1 MITLV
6 PTGGLGNRMKA
17 IASGIALAQAANTR
31 LRIIWFQDWGLGCH
45 FDDLFNPL
53 KVHNVDIELKEAS
66 FFDKYTI
73 DRPRLK
79 NLFLPHL
86 FESIRFDAC
95 LYEKEVTINYYHK
108 FDFLSWC
115 KNRDVY
121 IASCIAFYPSTLP
134 KGAFDVFRPVPEL
147 LERINKIGHSCPASV
162 VGVHIRRTDNA
173 TAIADSP
180 TELFINRMKQED
192 EAISF
197 YLATDSEEVKKEMKV
212 VFGEDRIIT
221 SPHKAERGN
230 LSGMQDALVEL
241 YTLSRTS
248 LILGSSHSTFSDTAA
263 AIGDIQCEIIKK
275 S

>member
-6 PTGGLGNRMKA
+6 PAGGLGNRMKA

-45 FDDLFNPL
+45 FNDLFNPL
-53 KVHNVDIELKEAS
+53 RIHNLDIELKEAS
-66 FFDKYTI
+66 IIDKCI
-73 DRPRLK
+73 SDRPRLK
-79 NLFLPHL
+79 NFFLPHL
-86 FESIRFDAC
+86 FEHFRFDAC

-115 KNRDVY
+115 KNRNVY
-121 IASCIAFYPSTLP
+121 MASCVAFYPAALP
-134 KGAFDVFRPVPEL
+134 KGAFDVFRPIHKLQES
-147 LERINKIGHSCPASV
+147 INKMGHSFPASV

-180 TELFINRMKQED
+180 TELFIRRMRQED

-197 YLATDSEEVKKEMKV
+197 YLATDSEAVKKEMKDE
-212 VFGEDRIIT
+212 FGENRIIT

-275 S
+275 Q